1 MATVL
6 PHNLTK
12 QTTGDNMRYTK
23 TLNVWAEGVQEAIAS
38 GAIKLQRGQWL
49 RCGTNNKPCRFVE
62 VMASGT
68 LHVVHWQ
75 GTPAR
80 TAHCFRV
87 AVESQKAR
95 VVI

>member
-1 MATVL
+1 MVAPYNRTIQ
-6 PHNLTK
+6 TT
-12 QTTGDNMRYTK
+12 TTGDDMRYTK

-49 RCGTNNKPCRFVE
+49 RCGVDNKPCRFVA
-62 VMASGT
+62 VTAGGT